1 MENRKHLNPPTL
13 PDWSSMFSQIVLTE
27 KNGLKF
33 VHISGQVGV
42 DRDKRLAG
50 DGSLGA
56 QTRQALVNLQEALS
70 SVDASVGDVVKLTIY
85 VVAYQYEHAAIIREA
100 LRAVFPPEQLPAL
113 SLLGVAALADPQFL
127 IEIDAEVVGEITTN
141 E

>member
-1 MENRKHLNPPTL
+1 MNRKHLNTPTL

-27 KNGLKF
+27 QNGLNF
-33 VHISGQVGV
+33 IYISGQVGV
-42 DRDKRLAG
+42 DQDKKLAE
-50 DGSLGA
+50 DGSLSA
-56 QTRQALVNLQEALS
+56 QTRQALANLQVALDA
-70 SVDASVGDVVKLTIY
+70 VGASVSDVVKLTIY
-85 VVAYQYEHAAIIREA
+85 VVAYEYEQAAIIREA

-127 IEIDAEVVGEITTN
+127 IEIDAEVIGEATTN